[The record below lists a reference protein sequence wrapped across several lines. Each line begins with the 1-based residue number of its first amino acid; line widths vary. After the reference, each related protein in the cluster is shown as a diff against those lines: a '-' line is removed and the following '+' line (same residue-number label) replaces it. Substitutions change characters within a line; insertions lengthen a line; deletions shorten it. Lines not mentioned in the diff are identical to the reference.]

1 LKIGFGF
8 REFGCSGYPEHPN
21 SRNPPKE
28 YKILIFSNLNKINNM
43 GLIKEF
49 KEFAMR
55 GNVID
60 LAVGVIIGGAFG
72 KIINSIVTDI
82 IMPPIGV
89 MIGGVKFGDLKYTL
103 VDSIPKHMEKVMK
116 GTKVV
121 YENGKAVM
129 QEVAEVPAVTIN
141 YGNFIQTVI
150 EFLIVAFSIFM
161 VIKAMNRMSNLRKK
175 QEAEAAPAAEPTPT
189 NEEVLLTE
197 IRDLLK
203 NK

>member
-1 LKIGFGF
+1 
-8 REFGCSGYPEHPN
+8 
-21 SRNPPKE
+21 
-28 YKILIFSNLNKINNM
+28 M

-72 KIINSIVTDI
+72 KIVNSIVTDI
-82 IMPPIGV
+82 VMPPIGV
-89 MIGGVKFGDLKYTL
+89 LIGGVKFGDLKYKL
-103 VDSIPKHMEKVMK
+103 VE
-116 GTKVV
+116 
-121 YENGKAVM
+121 AVLADDNKTIASP
-129 QEVAEVPAVTIN
+129 EVSIN

-175 QEAEAAPAAEPTPT
+175 QEAEASPAPEPAPT
-189 NEEVLLTE
+189 N
-197 IRDLLK
+197 
-203 NK
+203 

>member
-1 LKIGFGF
+1 
-8 REFGCSGYPEHPN
+8 
-21 SRNPPKE
+21 
-28 YKILIFSNLNKINNM
+28 M

-89 MIGGVKFGDLKYTL
+89 MIGNVKFTDLKKVL
-103 VDSIPKHMEKVMK
+103 VDA
-116 GTKVV
+116 V
-121 YENGKAVM
+121 YADDNKTIINP
-129 QEVAEVPAVTIN
+129 EVSIN

-161 VIKAMNRMSNLRKK
+161 VIKAMNRVSNLRKK

>member
-1 LKIGFGF
+1 
-8 REFGCSGYPEHPN
+8 
-21 SRNPPKE
+21 
-28 YKILIFSNLNKINNM
+28 M
-43 GLIKEF
+43 KEF

-72 KIINSIVTDI
+72 KIINSIVADI

-89 MIGGVKFGDLKYTL
+89 LIGGVKFTDLKYEL
-103 VDSIPKHMEKVMK
+103 VPAVLKHTVP
-116 GTKVV
+116 VV
-121 YENGKAVM
+121 ENGKAVLDKAGKAVM
-129 QEVAEVPAVTIN
+129 QEIAEVPAVSIN
-141 YGNFIQTVI
+141 YGNFLQMVF

-161 VIKAMNRMSNLRKK
+161 VIKMMNRMSKLRKK
-175 QEAEAAPAAEPTPT
+175 EEEAAVEAADIEPIPT
-189 NEEVLLTE
+189 REEVLLSE

>member
-1 LKIGFGF
+1 
-8 REFGCSGYPEHPN
+8 
-21 SRNPPKE
+21 
-28 YKILIFSNLNKINNM
+28 M

-72 KIINSIVTDI
+72 KIVNSIVTDI
-82 IMPPIGV
+82 VMPPIGV
-89 MIGGVKFGDLKYTL
+89 LIGGVKFGDLSYTL
-103 VDSIPKHMEKVMK
+103 KDKIPKHMEEVI
-116 GTKVV
+116 T
-121 YENGKAVM
+121 NGKAVM

-141 YGNFIQTVI
+141 YGNFIQTVL

-175 QEAEAAPAAEPTPT
+175 QEAEAAPATEPGPT
-189 NEEVLLTE
+189 KEEVLLTE

>member
-1 LKIGFGF
+1 
-8 REFGCSGYPEHPN
+8 
-21 SRNPPKE
+21 
-28 YKILIFSNLNKINNM
+28 M

-72 KIINSIVTDI
+72 KIINSIVADI

-89 MIGGVKFGDLKYTL
+89 LIGGVKFTDLKYDL
-103 VDSIPKHMEKVMK
+103 VPRALKHMEPVLKD
-116 GTKVV
+116 
-121 YENGKAVM
+121 GKELLDKTGNVVM
-129 QEVAEVPAVTIN
+129 QEIAEVPAVSIN
-141 YGNFIQTVI
+141 YGNFLQMVF

-161 VIKAMNRMSNLRKK
+161 VIKMMNRMSNLRKK
-175 QEAEAAPAAEPTPT
+175 EESVAEITPEIEPIPT
-189 NEEVLLTE
+189 REEVLLGE

>member
-1 LKIGFGF
+1 
-8 REFGCSGYPEHPN
+8 
-21 SRNPPKE
+21 
-28 YKILIFSNLNKINNM
+28 M

-72 KIINSIVTDI
+72 KIVNSIVTDI
-82 IMPPIGV
+82 VMPPIGV
-89 MIGGVKFGDLKYTL
+89 LIGGVKFGDLKYKL
-103 VDSIPKHMEKVMK
+103 VE
-116 GTKVV
+116 
-121 YENGKAVM
+121 AVLADDNKTIASP
-129 QEVAEVPAVTIN
+129 EVSIN

-175 QEAEAAPAAEPTPT
+175 QEAEASPAPEPAPT

>member
-1 LKIGFGF
+1 
-8 REFGCSGYPEHPN
+8 
-21 SRNPPKE
+21 
-28 YKILIFSNLNKINNM
+28 M

-89 MIGGVKFGDLKYTL
+89 MIGGVKFGDLKYTI
-103 VDSIPKHMEKVMK
+103 VDSIPKHMEKV
-116 GTKVV
+116 V
-121 YENGKAVM
+121 ENGKEVM
-129 QEVAEVPAVTIN
+129 KEIAEIPAVTIN
-141 YGNFIQTVI
+141 YGSFIQTVI

>member
-1 LKIGFGF
+1 
-8 REFGCSGYPEHPN
+8 
-21 SRNPPKE
+21 
-28 YKILIFSNLNKINNM
+28 M

-89 MIGGVKFGDLKYTL
+89 MIGGVKFTDLHIIL
-103 VDSIPKHMEKVMK
+103 VAAK
-116 GTKVV
+116 GKD
-121 YENGKAVM
+121 
-129 QEVAEVPAVTIN
+129 PAVTIN

-161 VIKAMNRMSNLRKK
+161 VIKAMNRVSNLRKK

>member
-1 LKIGFGF
+1 
-8 REFGCSGYPEHPN
+8 
-21 SRNPPKE
+21 
-28 YKILIFSNLNKINNM
+28 M

-89 MIGGVKFGDLKYTL
+89 MIGGVKFGDLHYTIKKA
-103 VDSIPKHMEKVMK
+103 IPEHMEKVLQD
-116 GTKVV
+116 GKVV
-121 YENGKAVM
+121 YENGKVVM
-129 QEVAEVPAVTIN
+129 KKIAEIPAVNIN

-150 EFLIVAFSIFM
+150 EFLIVAFSIFI

-175 QEAEAAPAAEPTPT
+175 QEAEAAPEAEPTPT

-203 NK
+203 NKQ

>member
-1 LKIGFGF
+1 
-8 REFGCSGYPEHPN
+8 
-21 SRNPPKE
+21 
-28 YKILIFSNLNKINNM
+28 M

-72 KIINSIVTDI
+72 KIVNSIVTDI
-82 IMPPIGV
+82 VMPPIGV
-89 MIGGVKFGDLKYTL
+89 LIGDVKFGDLSYPIKE
-103 VDSIPKHMEKVMK
+103 SIPKHMEKVLK
-116 GTKVV
+116 GGKEV
-121 YENGKAVM
+121 YENGKVM
-129 QEVAEVPAVTIN
+129 MHEIAEVPAVTIN

-175 QEAEAAPAAEPTPT
+175 QEAEAAPAPEPAPT

>member
-1 LKIGFGF
+1 
-8 REFGCSGYPEHPN
+8 
-21 SRNPPKE
+21 
-28 YKILIFSNLNKINNM
+28 M
-43 GLIKEF
+43 GLMKEF

-72 KIINSIVTDI
+72 KIINSIVADI

-89 MIGGVKFGDLKYTL
+89 LIGGVKFTDLKYDL
-103 VDSIPKHMEKVMK
+103 VDAIAKHSAPVLKNGEKVLDK
-116 GTKVV
+116 TGKVL
-121 YENGKAVM
+121 M
-129 QEVAEVPAVTIN
+129 QEIAEVPAVSIN
-141 YGNFIQTVI
+141 YGNFLQMVF

-161 VIKAMNRMSNLRKK
+161 VIKMMNRMSKLRKK
-175 QEAEAAPAAEPTPT
+175 EEEAAVEAADIEPIPT
-189 NEEVLLTE
+189 REEVLLSE